1 MNMRMLNEEERRKGR
16 GERETRIEGLFR
28 KRKRGKKRK
37 EEIKKK
43 NRKKNRTLMSL
54 LG

>member
-1 MNMRMLNEEERRKGR
+1 MNMRMLNEE
-16 GERETRIEGLFR
+16 ERETRIEGLFR

-43 NRKKNRTLMSL
+43 NTKKNRT
-54 LG
+54 

>member
-1 MNMRMLNEEERRKGR
+1 MNMRMLNEEER
-16 GERETRIEGLFR
+16 ETRIEGLFRR

-43 NRKKNRTLMSL
+43 NTKKNRTLMSL